1 MQEYFS
7 IDEMDFINLDDLKT
21 IDFSD
26 GNSVTYILG
35 LTNTNNLVRIN
46 MQGLYENSIESG
58 ARIVISK
65 NATTGK
71 IVINHKYD
79 ANLLFNI
86 RDSLRNI
93 NKYEKA
99 PQSCISECTGK
110 CSDFCAYTCYG
121 ACESECKNTCRLSCG
136 SSCGFA
142 CYGSCSGTCQNES
155 AGDVLY

>member
-46 MQGLYENSIESG
+46 IQGLHESSIESG

-79 ANLLFNI
+79 VNMLMSI

-93 NKYEKA
+93 NKRT
-99 PQSCISECTGK
+99 PQSCNSACVNE
-110 CSDFCAYTCYG
+110 CSDFCSSTCYG
-121 ACESECKNTCRLSCG
+121 ACASTCKNACRSSCG
-136 SSCGFA
+136 NSCGFA
-142 CYGSCSGTCQNES
+142 CYGTCSGTCQNES
-155 AGDVLY
+155 TGDIFY